1 MSENFKPQPGQIC
14 WNELNA
20 SEVDAA
26 KKFYSEVMGWTYQDM
41 DMPDHNFTYTVFMN
55 NGVPVAG
62 LMNTADM
69 EGGDQIPPNW
79 FVYLT
84 IADMDEALAK
94 VKANGGAVM
103 RDPFFVENMG
113 TIAIVVDAAKAVVGL
128 VEPQ

>member
-1 MSENFKPQPGQIC
+1 MSENFKPQPGNVC

-20 SEVDAA
+20 SEVDVA

-41 DMPDHNFTYTVFMN
+41 PEHKYTVFMN
-55 NGVPVAG
+55 SGVPVAG
-62 LMNTADM
+62 LMNTADI

-84 IADMDEALAK
+84 IANMDKALEK

-103 RDPFFVENMG
+103 REPFFVENMG

>member
-1 MSENFKPQPGQIC
+1 MSENFRPQPGNIC

-20 SEVDAA
+20 SDLDAA
-26 KKFYSEVMGWTYQDM
+26 KKFYAEVMGWSSQ
-41 DMPDHNFTYTVFMN
+41 DMPDHKYTLFLN

-62 LMNTADM
+62 FMNTADI

-84 IADMDEALAK
+84 ISNMEIALEK
-94 VKANGGAVM
+94 VKSNGGAVM
-103 RDPFFVENMG
+103 REPFFVENMG
-113 TIAIVVDAAKAVVGL
+113 TIAIVVDAARAVVGL

>member
-14 WNELNA
+14 WNELNTSA
-20 SEVDAA
+20 VDAA
-26 KKFYSEVMGWTYQDM
+26 KKFYSEVMGWDYQDI
-41 DMPDHNFTYTVFMN
+41 PEQKYILFLNK
-55 NGVPVAG
+55 GVPVAG
-62 LMNTADM
+62 LMNTADFD
-69 EGGDQIPPNW
+69 GGDQFPPNW

-84 IADMDEALAK
+84 IADMDDALEK

-103 RDPFFVENMG
+103 KEPFFVENMG